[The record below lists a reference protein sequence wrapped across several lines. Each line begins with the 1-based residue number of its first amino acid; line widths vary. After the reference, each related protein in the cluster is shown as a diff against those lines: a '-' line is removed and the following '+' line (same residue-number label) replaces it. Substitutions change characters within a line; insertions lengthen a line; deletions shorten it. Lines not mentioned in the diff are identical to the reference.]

1 MTSLLTATWLVLIC
15 AVIPVLAWISKRKID
30 QGLRLPRRAIY
41 AEALVLQTALF
52 LIAAALAWY
61 LGVPLFPRV
70 APDGSD
76 LLLAA
81 GILALALTA
90 AFGGWRF
97 ASPEAKERIRML
109 LPSTRGERMAWIL
122 VSAAAAIGEETV
134 YRGLLPRLLESLSGS
149 FVLAIVV
156 SVIVF
161 SLAHLIQGW
170 TSALIV
176 GLFALGFHAMVTS
189 SGALWTAIA
198 VHFLY
203 DLLAGLMLG
212 RVIDPPETIHA
223 EV

>member
-15 AVIPVLAWISKRKID
+15 GVIPVLAWISKRKID

-41 AEALVLQTALF
+41 AEALVLQIGLF
-52 LIAAALAWY
+52 VLAAALAWY
-61 LGVPLFPRV
+61 LGIPLFRRV
-70 APDGSD
+70 LPDRFD

-90 AFGGWRF
+90 AIVGWRF

-109 LPSTRGERMAWIL
+109 LPSTRAERMAWIL

-134 YRGLLPRLLESLSGS
+134 YRGLLPRLLESSSGS
-149 FVLAIVV
+149 FALAIAV
-156 SVIVF
+156 SVIAF

-170 TSALIV
+170 TSAAIV
-176 GLFALGFHAMVTS
+176 GLFALGFHAMVTL

-203 DLLAGLMLG
+203 DLLAGLILG
-212 RVIDPPETIHA
+212 RVIDPRETIHA